1 MARRASFNP
10 VLIDAAYAPATLK
23 KYNTAVNLFLS
34 SCLAL
39 REDPSSASDFDQVLH
54 AFITDLY
61 TSGGHKSTASDLL
74 YGLLRLL
81 PELKGR
87 LPLSSLALKGWSRLS
102 PAVSYPPLT
111 WDLVCLISFRL
122 AASRLWALAVG
133 TLLAFDCLLRV
144 SELVGLRV
152 EDVADSGDPR
162 VGTRFSGMAL
172 RLRHTKTGP
181 NQWVIVRSPAVV
193 ALVRMLLQDSK
204 AASGGALLFPVSSD
218 VFRRRFKKACAQLG
232 LSDSYVP
239 HSLRHGGA
247 TALFIAGE
255 GIEDIMLRGRWASNK
270 SARRYI
276 QAGPSLLLQQRVPP
290 TSAALASDI
299 APHIR
304 QLLSL
309 LHAQSQR
316 HFQ

>member
-1 MARRASFNP
+1 MARRASRTFNP
-10 VLIDAAYAPATLK
+10 VLLDAAYAPATLK

-61 TSGGHKSTASDLL
+61 VSGGHKSTASDLL

-87 LPLSSLALKGWSRLS
+87 LPLSTLALKGWTRLN
-102 PAVSYPPLT
+102 PATSYPPLT
-111 WDLVCLISFRL
+111 WDLCCLVSFRL
-122 AASRLWALAVG
+122 AANRLWSLAVG

-152 EDVADSGDPR
+152 SDIADSGDPR

-172 RLRHTKTGP
+172 RLRQTKTGP

-193 ALVRMLLQDSK
+193 TLVRTLLQDRG
-204 AASGGALLFPVSSD
+204 ASQSAMLFPVSSD

-232 LSDSYVP
+232 LSDAYVP

-247 TALFIAGE
+247 TALFISGE

-276 QAGPSLLLQQRVPP
+276 QAGPSLLLQQNVP
-290 TSAALASDI
+290 SAAAALASDI
-299 APHIR
+299 TPHIR

-309 LHAQSQR
+309 MHAHSQ
-316 HFQ
+316 

>member
-1 MARRASFNP
+1 MARRGSFNP
-10 VLIDAAYAPATLK
+10 VLLDAAYAPATLK

-34 SCLAL
+34 SCLTL
-39 REDPSSASDFDQVLH
+39 REDPSTPSDLDQVLH
-54 AFITDLY
+54 SFITDLY
-61 TSGGHKSTASDLL
+61 LSGGSKSTASDLL

-87 LPLSSLALKGWSRLS
+87 LPLSTLALKGWSRLN

-111 WDLVCLISFRL
+111 WDLCCLIAFRL
-122 AASRLWALAVG
+122 AAGRQWSLAVA

-152 EDVADSGDPR
+152 GDVADSGDPR
-162 VGTRFSGMAL
+162 IGTRFSGMAL

-193 ALVRMLLQDSK
+193 SLLRTLLRESS
-204 AASGGALLFPVSSD
+204 ASPETLLFPVTSD
-218 VFRRRFKKACAQLG
+218 VFRRRFKKACSQLC
-232 LSDSYVP
+232 LSDGYVP

-255 GIEDIMLRGRWASNK
+255 GVEDIMLRGRWTSNK

-290 TSAALASDI
+290 TAASLAADV
-299 APHIR
+299 APHIS

-309 LHAQSQR
+309 LHAQSQ
-316 HFQ
+316 